1 MVGWCSMGTFNDPW
15 FLSYTISAEIRSI
28 SSCQGGSFM
37 EHPVLRIWVLV
48 EMEDPENCP
57 DFGRDQGLR
66 WKNDNFV
73 WGTIWLF
80 NIAMENPL

>member
-1 MVGWCSMGTFNDPW
+1 
-15 FLSYTISAEIRSI
+15 
-28 SSCQGGSFM
+28 M